1 MTGQPPKRHEPQAI
15 RGTLDEFRYAVGP
28 AGIHVVFQPIV
39 DLRTREMFA
48 LETLARCRTPGFESP
63 ARLFEDAV
71 AKGYCGRLGREIRE
85 KMIAADPGV
94 PVFANVHPEELV
106 QRFITLPDD
115 PIFSY
120 TQPIYL
126 EITEAVPF
134 SHFDHCRAVLEEI
147 KTRGGVFLV
156 IDDLGA
162 GYSNLLRI
170 VDLEPSIVK
179 LDMQLVRGIDRRQ
192 RQQRLV
198 RSIISMC
205 EEQGAKVVAEGIE
218 TVDELNA
225 VIDCG
230 AHYGQGYLLARP
242 AFPPPAVIWPAGGR

>member
-1 MTGQPPKRHEPQAI
+1 
-15 RGTLDEFRYAVGP
+15 
-28 AGIHVVFQPIV
+28 VFQPIV
-39 DLRTREMFA
+39 DLRTREVFA

-85 KMIAADPGV
+85 KMIAADPGM

-120 TQPIYL
+120 KYPIYL

-179 LDMQLVRGIDRRQ
+179 LDMQLVRGIDRRP

-198 RSIISMC
+198 RSIIAMC
-205 EEQGAKVVAEGIE
+205 EEQGATVVAEGIE